1 MPDIVDRATRSR
13 MMSNVRVTDTEPEL
27 VVRRFLHRRGFR
39 YRLNAPDLPG
49 RPDVVL
55 PKHRAVIFVNGCFW
69 HAHEGC
75 ALFQAP
81 KTRQDFWNN
90 KLMSN
95 RERDTRNRN
104 NLLSQGWRVA
114 TVWEC
119 ATRDDLSRLARLV
132 GWIRSDQA
140 SLDIGC

>member
-55 PKHRAVIFVNGCFW
+55 PKHGAVIFVNGCFW
-69 HAHEGC
+69 HAHNC
-75 ALFQAP
+75 KLFRLP
-81 KTRQDFWNN
+81 KSNKKFWREKLSLN
-90 KLMSN
+90 KK
-95 RERDTRNRN
+95 RDKKNDRKIRKMGYRLLCIPECKIRNGKYKSMVSKF
-104 NLLSQGWRVA
+104 L
-114 TVWEC
+114 
-119 ATRDDLSRLARLV
+119 
-132 GWIRSDQA
+132 
-140 SLDIGC
+140 